1 MLRKQKRIVDFG
13 ARTVINYPTVS
24 LLIKNMP
31 LNNKERYG
39 RTKDLMPIILSVL
52 NGQVYSLC
60 AESQL
65 RKQATDLSSSFAEIK
80 ASLLQLGELL
90 SHNQGKSVQIMR
102 TMMFEMSEFLPKLGL
117 EEDQEDRILNHIE
130 KAVEQSAK
138 VMDSS
143 AHTEETF
150 AQVISS
156 LEHLLGK
163 QTRLI
168 DDMLKAKKLIGDAAD
183 QVSNSASYVDLF

>member
-31 LNNKERYG
+31 LDDKERYG

-65 RKQATDLSSSFAEIK
+65 KKQADNLSTSFAEIK

-90 SHNQGKSVQIMR
+90 AHNQGKSVQIMR
-102 TMMFEMSEFLPKLGL
+102 DMMFEMNEFLPKLGL
-117 EEDQEDRILNHIE
+117 EEDQEERILNHIE

-143 AHTEETF
+143 AQTEETF
-150 AQVISS
+150 EQVIRS
-156 LEHLLGK
+156 LEQLLSK

-168 DDMLKAKKLIGDAAD
+168 DDMIKAKNLIGDVAD
-183 QVSNSASYVDLF
+183 QATNSASYVDLF